1 MKVQITDYSPVWREM
16 FEGEKQL
23 LAAVIK
29 ESGSIEHIGSTAVV
43 GLAAKPVID
52 ILIGLR
58 DFSTASEI
66 VPRIEALGY
75 KYVPDYED
83 AMPERRYFKRVSA
96 GVSTHHIHMVETG
109 GEFWK
114 RHLLFR
120 DFLRANFDAADEY
133 AALKKNLVA
142 VEWKDKNDYT
152 EAKTAF
158 IKNIENKAKKLENES
173 GAT

>member
-1 MKVQITDYSPVWREM
+1 MKVQVTDYSPTWREM
-16 FEGEKQL
+16 FEREKQL

-29 ESGSIEHIGSTAVV
+29 ESASIEHIGSTSVV
-43 GLAAKPVID
+43 GLAAKPVMD
-52 ILIGLR
+52 ILIGLD
-58 DFSTASEI
+58 DFSTADEI
-66 VPRIEALGY
+66 VPRVEALGY
-75 KYVPDYED
+75 KYVPEYED
-83 AMPERRYFKRVSA
+83 VMPDRRYFKKVA
-96 GVSTHHIHMVETG
+96 GGISTHHIHMVKIG
-109 GEFWK
+109 GEFWQ

-120 DFLRANFDAADEY
+120 DFLRTNPDIADEY
-133 AALKKNLVA
+133 AALKKNLSA